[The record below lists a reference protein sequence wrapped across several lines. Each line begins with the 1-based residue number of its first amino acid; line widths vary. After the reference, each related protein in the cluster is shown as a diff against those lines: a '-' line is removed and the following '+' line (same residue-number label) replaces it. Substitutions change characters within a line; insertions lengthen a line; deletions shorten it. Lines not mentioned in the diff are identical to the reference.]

1 MAQETQCRR
10 HRRCR
15 FGVRMGKI
23 PWRRVW
29 QPTPVFLPGN
39 PMARGAWW
47 ATVQYHKRSYM
58 TEQLS
63 KLQEAAQAPITEYH
77 RLRALRNRL
86 IVCFYLLS
94 HGSGGWKSETRV
106 SAVLVSL
113 KASLLGSQTVTFSV
127 CSHCL
132 FHVCARP
139 LSLLLIL
146 LDRAPLSQPH

>member
-94 HGSGGWKSETRV
+94 HGSGGWKSETQV
-106 SAVLVSL
+106 SAGRFLLKTLSMVCKLAVSFL
-113 KASLLGSQTVTFSV
+113 HLHTLFSLLTSV
-127 CSHCL
+127 S
-132 FHVCARP
+132 
-139 LSLLLIL
+139 
-146 LDRAPLSQPH
+146 